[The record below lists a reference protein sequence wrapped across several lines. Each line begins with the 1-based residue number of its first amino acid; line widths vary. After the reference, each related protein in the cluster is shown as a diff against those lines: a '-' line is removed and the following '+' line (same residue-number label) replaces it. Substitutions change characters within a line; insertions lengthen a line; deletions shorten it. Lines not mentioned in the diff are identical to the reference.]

1 MREGGRVRE
10 RERGSVRGWVDGGE
24 SKEERVRRREDR
36 GGRTE
41 EGERGRRGRIKEKNI
56 EVTSH

>member
-1 MREGGRVRE
+1 M
-10 RERGSVRGWVDGGE
+10 RGWVDGGE
-24 SKEERVRRREDR
+24 SKEERGQRREDR

-56 EVTSH
+56 KVTPH